1 MGLDWSMK
9 GMPLP
14 HVHCSVHVCV
24 YLKCMCFT
32 HAHAHGL
39 LQHEA
44 TTAMYVSVNTFRHMY
59 MDVYAQCRNGCYQ
72 SDHMF
77 NLTAV
82 SIRWTGLGTG
92 PWDWTVGLD
101 SQKLAFILV
110 AILTSHK
117 LKSGR
122 RP

>member
-39 LQHEA
+39 PQHA
-44 TTAMYVSVNTFRHMY
+44 TTTAMTVSVNTFRHMY

-77 NLTAV
+77 NLTTC
-82 SIRWTGLGTG
+82 SISIQGMWVDT
-92 PWDWTVGLD
+92 
-101 SQKLAFILV
+101 
-110 AILTSHK
+110 TSHE
-117 LKSGR
+117 GGAER
-122 RP
+122 RPGGGGAAG